1 MRPRADEKWPR
12 KRLIDGLDHVDIF
25 VKDLDEYVDFLQ
37 KKLGLEMVRKTT
49 HRGGSVEF
57 RTPPMETIIELHQTM
72 ELYNPE
78 INHIV
83 LRVSNIQEAHD
94 RLKSEGVLFDS
105 PPKFSEPTGRWIANT
120 RLPDG
125 RRLQLTSMKS

>member
-1 MRPRADEKWPR
+1 MAK
-12 KRLIDGLDHVDIF
+12 KLIDGLDHVDIF

-37 KKLGLEMVRKTT
+37 NKLGLEMVRRTT

-57 RTPPMETIIELHQTM
+57 KAPPLETIIEIHQTM

-78 INHIV
+78 INHIA

-94 RLKSEGVLFDS
+94 KLKSQGVVFDS
-105 PPKFSEPTGRWIANT
+105 PPKFFEPTGRWLANA
-120 RLPDG
+120 RFPDG
-125 RRLQLTSMKS
+125 RRLQLTSSEPPPK